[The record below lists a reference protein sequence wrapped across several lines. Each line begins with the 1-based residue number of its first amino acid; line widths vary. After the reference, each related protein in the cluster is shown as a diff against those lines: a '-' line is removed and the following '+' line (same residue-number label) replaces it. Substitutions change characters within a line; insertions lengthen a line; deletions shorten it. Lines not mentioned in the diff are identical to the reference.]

1 MCPLQPEETLEQFL
15 INRFGRELYLTFL
28 KSYTEKV
35 CREDEAVDARDVR
48 TNLQA
53 LCMICRPAALRGKG
67 GDISE
72 LVDEASPA
80 RRSAVDVTGFLDGK
94 ICPMNSLVQ
103 RAGRCARF
111 ESQHGLIHV
120 YDVPNALPYAAE
132 ELDTT
137 RRLLPAPTRAM
148 DLVPEVPNPERS
160 PNWKAARSD
169 DEGRFSFT
177 GVAPGDYRLYAWED
191 S

>member
-1 MCPLQPEETLEQFL
+1 LQPEEALEQFL

-35 CREDEAVDARDVR
+35 CREDVEVDARDVR

-103 RAGRCARF
+103 RAGRCAALR
-111 ESQHGLIHV
+111 ESARP
-120 YDVPNALPYAAE
+120 DP
-132 ELDTT
+132 
-137 RRLLPAPTRAM
+137 RL
-148 DLVPEVPNPERS
+148 
-160 PNWKAARSD
+160 
-169 DEGRFSFT
+169 
-177 GVAPGDYRLYAWED
+177 
-191 S
+191 